1 MRMHAECRTNASQ
14 LSNLSNPLYLMPI
27 AAKQQ
32 SKQRMKARSL
42 LVSAV
47 AVCALSSGAV
57 PVSAAAAAVSA
68 VGSSDAASSSSMP
81 VPEVA
86 GDAEATRRVLAQT
99 KEERVSSSPS
109 VGGLLDAFTQR
120 LQFMHCLGHV
130 FVHFFMFT
138 STNSTHLVPRRL
150 LRCLRSHN

>member
-1 MRMHAECRTNASQ
+1 MHAERMHFNSETPRSTLGANRSK
-14 LSNLSNPLYLMPI
+14 

-32 SKQRMKARSL
+32 NSQARMKARSL

-57 PVSAAAAAVSA
+57 PVSAAVSA
-68 VGSSDAASSSSMP
+68 VGSSDAASASSMP

-120 LQFMHCLGHV
+120 LQFMHCPGRV

-138 STNSTHLVPRRL
+138 STAST
-150 LRCLRSHN
+150 N

>member
-1 MRMHAECRTNASQ
+1 MPNECIYFNSETPRSTLGANRSK
-14 LSNLSNPLYLMPI
+14 

-32 SKQRMKARSL
+32 NSQARMKARSL

-57 PVSAAAAAVSA
+57 PVSAAAVSA
-68 VGSSDAASSSSMP
+68 VGSSDAASSSSMS

-109 VGGLLDAFTQR
+109 FGGLLGAFT
-120 LQFMHCLGHV
+120 
-130 FVHFFMFT
+130 
-138 STNSTHLVPRRL
+138 
-150 LRCLRSHN
+150 